1 MIFMGIYNKV
11 YIGHVETINPDVI
24 ENVSPV
30 ESKVV
35 ALKLASIDK
44 VTSIPT
50 YKPLRPYSEYYKLV
64 SVDSKPLEGPLGN
77 IVDDKIIRW
86 KVENSWGD
94 KDNKGYFIMNDNYFD
109 EFVMNAV
116 VKKEY
121 LTSKQ
126 LEMLNQEAINMNPND
141 PF

>member
-1 MIFMGIYNKV
+1 MGIYNKV

-126 LEMLNQEAINMNPND
+126 LEMLNQEAINMTPND